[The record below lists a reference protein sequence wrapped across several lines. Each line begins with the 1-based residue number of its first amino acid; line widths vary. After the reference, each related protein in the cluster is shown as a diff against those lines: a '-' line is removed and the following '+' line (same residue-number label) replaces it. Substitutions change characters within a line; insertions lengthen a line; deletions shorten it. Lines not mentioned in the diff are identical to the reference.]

1 VLILAGF
8 SGIREDADKQL
19 SVEQYTGKN
28 YENEY
33 MTLMGPKI
41 ADVDR
46 TNRTSWQKM
55 NGGIVRK
62 TSAGP
67 DLHIG
72 ATL

>member
-1 VLILAGF
+1 M
-8 SGIREDADKQL
+8 
-19 SVEQYTGKN
+19 T
-28 YENEY
+28 

-41 ADVDR
+41 AYVDR
-46 TNRTSWQKM
+46 TNRTSWPM

-67 DLHIG
+67 DLQIG